1 MTGVVVAAPEGR
13 EVRIA
18 HDDIPDY
25 MPAMTMAFTLA
36 DASVRLAPGDR
47 VRFRLRVGSGP
58 SVAEDV
64 AVTGRGAAI
73 PVEAGAPPPARLKR
87 GDTIAPFALIDER
100 GRAFTDA
107 DLRGHQTLVT
117 FIFTRCPVPE
127 FCPLMT
133 SRFKALQ
140 TTLARDRSLPRDT
153 QLLSITLDPAFDTP
167 AVLDAYAKAMGAEP
181 GRWRFAGG
189 DSGAVQRIARA
200 FSVYVEKNGALLD
213 HTLATA
219 LVDSRRTHRRDL
231 ARQRLEA
238 GRGDRGSANDGGG
251 SDRLVPGRD
260 YSPSAACL
268 QALGVEHGD
277 VGARRVD
284 EAGALPLGE
293 DPAHREERRAGQ
305 LGQFLARQRVRDG
318 QPGRAGERP
327 SRVVRRSSVCAS
339 RWRTSRVASSRSRV
353 RASSM
358 CAVISRRMLVLSCG

>member
-1 MTGVVVAAPEGR
+1 MVVLAFGSGAFAWISRGPAVEAGVRRLPVTGVVVAAPEGR

-189 DSGAVQRIARA
+189 DSDAVQRIARA
-200 FSVYVEKNGALLD
+200 FSVYVEKNGAMLD

-219 LVDSRRTHRRDL
+219 LVDRR
-231 ARQRLEA
+231 
-238 GRGDRGSANDGGG
+238 GRIVEIWRGNGWKLDE
-251 SDRLVPGRD
+251 VTT
-260 YSPSAACL
+260 
-268 QALGVEHGD
+268 ALRTT
-277 VGARRVD
+277 A
-284 EAGALPLGE
+284 E
-293 DPAHREERRAGQ
+293 DQ
-305 LGQFLARQRVRDG
+305 TD
-318 QPGRAGERP
+318 
-327 SRVVRRSSVCAS
+327 
-339 RWRTSRVASSRSRV
+339 
-353 RASSM
+353 
-358 CAVISRRMLVLSCG
+358 

>member
-1 MTGVVVAAPEGR
+1 MVVLAFGSGAFAWISRGPAVEAGVRRLPVTGVVVAAPEGR

-58 SVAEDV
+58 SGAEDV

-73 PVEAGAPPPARLKR
+73 PAEAGAPPPARLKR

-189 DSGAVQRIARA
+189 DSDAVQRIARA
-200 FSVYVEKNGALLD
+200 FSVYVEKNGAMLD

-219 LVDSRRTHRRDL
+219 LVDHRGRIVEIWRGNGWKLDEVTTALRTT
-231 ARQRLEA
+231 AEA
-238 GRGDRGSANDGGG
+238 QTD
-251 SDRLVPGRD
+251 
-260 YSPSAACL
+260 
-268 QALGVEHGD
+268 
-277 VGARRVD
+277 
-284 EAGALPLGE
+284 
-293 DPAHREERRAGQ
+293 
-305 LGQFLARQRVRDG
+305 
-318 QPGRAGERP
+318 
-327 SRVVRRSSVCAS
+327 
-339 RWRTSRVASSRSRV
+339 
-353 RASSM
+353 
-358 CAVISRRMLVLSCG
+358 